1 MIARLHKPP
10 DSEVPARLGSA
21 ESRRV
26 RPSARLLPFWRSY
39 ANRTPNQN
47 VILFLSVPVLR
58 PVYGTVFILVIV
70 TGLATITISTQM
82 VKSALRQ
89 LGSELEEGS
98 RSAGATWLYTARRIV
113 LPLIAPTIA
122 VVGILAFSNAARAT
136 GSVALLSNPSN
147 RPLSVYQLNLMAE
160 LKLETA
166 SVVGVLILA
175 ITVGVGMIA
184 IFTSFRARG
193 AD

>member
-1 MIARLHKPP
+1 M
-10 DSEVPARLGSA
+10 
-21 ESRRV
+21 

-58 PVYGTVFILVIV
+58 LVYGTVFILVIV
-70 TGLATITISTQM
+70 TGLATVNVSTQM

-122 VVGILAFSNAARAT
+122 VVGILAFSNAAAT
-136 GSVALLSNPSN
+136 GSIALMSNPSN

-160 LKLETA
+160 LRLETA
-166 SVVGVLILA
+166 FVVGVLILA

>member
-1 MIARLHKPP
+1 M
-10 DSEVPARLGSA
+10 
-21 ESRRV
+21 RR
-26 RPSARLLPFWRSY
+26 SARLLPFWSSY

-47 VILFLSVPVLR
+47 VILFLSVRVLR

-70 TGLATITISTQM
+70 TGLATITVSTQS
-82 VKSALRQ
+82 VKCALRQ
-89 LGSELEEGS
+89 LGSEFEEGS

-113 LPLIAPTIA
+113 LALIAPTTA
-122 VVGILAFSNAARAT
+122 VVGILAFSNAARAI
-136 GSVALLSNPSN
+136 GSVALPSNPSN
-147 RPLSVYQLNLMAE
+147 RPLSVHQLNLMAE
-160 LKLETA
+160 VRLETA

-175 ITVGVGMIA
+175 IMVGVGMIA